1 MKKFMVLTLSAA
13 MVLSMAACGGSNSG
27 TGTADTAAQSDAAE
41 TQAQSEAADSSE
53 GLPRKAK
60 QLRVLAMKA
69 VQYRKDLPMWRRLK
83 MAS

>member
-53 GLPRKAK
+53 ASRKAK
-60 QLRVLAMKA
+60 QLRALAMKA